1 MDALEKLI
9 RENCWRFTKGYP
21 DMDNPKDKEFLY
33 SIIENIIGEQEEDIL
48 QAKEL
53 EKEDLEKMLKAFSAI
68 KDPYSRYLSVFNYF
82 DPYSLGTI
90 SEVLLTKLLNTVEG
104 VEADHVGGGQGLA
117 DLKIN
122 GKPVSLKTT
131 DSKKPIGLGS
141 DEVNTNPADAKFVA
155 SEMTK
160 LIKDNPSLK
169 DLTIKELKDKIPSET
184 YNKILARINSIVNK
198 LSGPDNEEYFVWV
211 EKVSNKGFLESI
223 VIHIEKYDK
232 TKTLNTFLDSKF
244 YGTEKAWGLLDD
256 KNKIIVQADSTG
268 KLLNIKPE
276 FVKKSTNEKNIKV
289 DLSSEIKTKPED
301 IKEKVP
307 EEFFKALDIIHKNLF

>member
-9 RENCWRFTKGYP
+9 RENCWRFPKGYP

-141 DEVNTNPADAKFVA
+141 DEVNTNP
-155 SEMTK
+155 
-160 LIKDNPSLK
+160 LI
-169 DLTIKELKDKIPSET
+169 
-184 YNKILARINSIVNK
+184 V
-198 LSGPDNEEYFVWV
+198 
-211 EKVSNKGFLESI
+211 
-223 VIHIEKYDK
+223 
-232 TKTLNTFLDSKF
+232 
-244 YGTEKAWGLLDD
+244 
-256 KNKIIVQADSTG
+256 TG
-268 KLLNIKPE
+268 KHLLQYLVI
-276 FVKKSTNEKNIKV
+276 
-289 DLSSEIKTKPED
+289 
-301 IKEKVP
+301 
-307 EEFFKALDIIHKNLF
+307 